1 MRFFFFVFSCLECEC
16 DPLQTQSQHTLFGF
30 IGAGFSLCILI
41 AKFNDINAVMS
52 TVHLAMCS
60 LVRFGLVFIF
70 DYCARTRLRC
80 DCAIVQ
86 CSPRY
91 IQTNRLWPVCW
102 IGPLVQVKC
111 HFPSGKKTVQ
121 RPQIKLL
128 VAWNSITLHAQ
139 RVFVVLYV
147 LLFFRTIPYQSK
159 CQHNLSNFH
168 RETDV
173 FAQVN
178 QWIYVYLLLI

>member
-91 IQTNRLWPVCW
+91 VQTNRLWPVCW

-111 HFPSGKKTVQ
+111 HFPSGKKNRSTTTNKAACCLEFHHFAC
-121 RPQIKLL
+121 PTCIC
-128 VAWNSITLHAQ
+128 
-139 RVFVVLYV
+139 RVICTSF
-147 LLFFRTIPYQSK
+147 
-159 CQHNLSNFH
+159 LSNNF
-168 RETDV
+168 
-173 FAQVN
+173 
-178 QWIYVYLLLI
+178 IPI